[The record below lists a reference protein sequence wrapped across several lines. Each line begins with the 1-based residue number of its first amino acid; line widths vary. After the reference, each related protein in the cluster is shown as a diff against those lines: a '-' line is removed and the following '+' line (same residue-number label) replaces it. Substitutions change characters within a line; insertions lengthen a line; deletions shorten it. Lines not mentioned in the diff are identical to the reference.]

1 MSIIFGFCDESG
13 EYKPIRNARFNT
25 TVPFYVRGTIL
36 IEAKDWKELYN
47 RFNYIKRKHKLPDEE
62 IKWSY
67 LWSIR
72 SHQKNK
78 TEIREKKDYYFLRQF
93 DYHQLIEY
101 VDETLAI
108 INLIESAEVILTVTS
123 NDSNCKFG
131 MEHLYEMHIKS
142 LLQRVEYGLN
152 GKTNGFATLFFDPIN
167 TKTNEILRNIYKNIY
182 KSGDF
187 VKDYKHIKD
196 SLNIEY
202 SHHSV
207 GIQMAD
213 FICGCFIGYLKEYSK
228 SVEIFN
234 NNILPNLRKH
244 KNNILGA
251 GIVEIPTNIEVRN
264 KINNIIDKNNNKC

>member
-13 EYKPIRNARFNT
+13 EYKPDRSDRFNRI
-25 TVPFYVRGTIL
+25 VPFYVRGTLL
-36 IEAKDWKELYN
+36 IEAADWKELYN
-47 RFNYIKRKHKLPDEE
+47 RFNYIKRKYKLPDEE

-72 SHQKNK
+72 SHQKNNTK
-78 TEIREKKDYYFLRQF
+78 INEKDDYYFLREF
-93 DYHQLIEY
+93 EYHQLIDY
-101 VDETLAI
+101 VEETLAI
-108 INLIESAEVILTVTS
+108 LNMIESSDIILTVTS
-123 NDSNCKFG
+123 NNSNCKFG

-142 LLQRVEYGLN
+142 LLQRTEYGLN

-167 TKTNEILRNIYKNIY
+167 AKTNEMLRNIYKKIY

-187 VKDYKHIKD
+187 VKEYKHIKD

-213 FICGCFIGYLKEYSK
+213 FICGCFIGYLKGYSR

-234 NNILPNLRKH
+234 KNIMPNLRMH
-244 KNNILGA
+244 KKSILGA
-251 GIVEIPTNIEVRN
+251 GIVEIPTNPEIRI
-264 KINNIIDKNNNKC
+264 KISDIVENNKNKC